1 MSEDKIARRKPPK
14 AQLITLWRGDSY
26 MGLWLPVDGEGGAR
40 QTLKEIET
48 CLTTF
53 GNSLPYQEDFME
65 SPLGQTITKVRELQA
80 LLPEEAE

>member
-40 QTLKEIET
+40 EFLNRVIGAIEPGT
-48 CLTTF
+48 YI
-53 GNSLPYQEDFME
+53 GSDGAIAMA
-65 SPLGQTITKVRELQA
+65 RELRA
-80 LLPEEAE
+80 LLPEEAENGND